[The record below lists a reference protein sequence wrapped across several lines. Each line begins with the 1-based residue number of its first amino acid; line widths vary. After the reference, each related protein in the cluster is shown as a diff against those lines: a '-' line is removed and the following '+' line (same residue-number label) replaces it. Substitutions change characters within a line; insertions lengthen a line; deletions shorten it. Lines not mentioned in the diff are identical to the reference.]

1 MSGYEVIVQ
10 MMEEKKKLKKR
21 RKRAATIKGIPRK
34 KYFKDY
40 HKRWQE
46 SRRAVEQENLKLM
59 SVDDLLRKVGYEFD
73 KDETGGT
80 K

>member
-1 MSGYEVIVQ
+1 MR
-10 MMEEKKKLKKR
+10 KKKGK
-21 RKRAATIKGIPRK
+21 RK
-34 KYFKDY
+34 KSTKEYFKKY
-40 HKRWQE
+40 NQRIYRKEYLKEYRKRWQE

>member
-1 MSGYEVIVQ
+1 MSGYEIIVQ
-10 MMEEKKKLKKR
+10 MSNEKKKLKRK
-21 RKRAATIKGIPRK
+21 KRAATIKGIPRK